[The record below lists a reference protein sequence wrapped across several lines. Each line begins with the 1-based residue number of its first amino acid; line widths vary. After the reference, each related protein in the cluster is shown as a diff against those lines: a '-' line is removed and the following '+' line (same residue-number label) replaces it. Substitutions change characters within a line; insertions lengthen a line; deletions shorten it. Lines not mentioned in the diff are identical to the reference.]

1 MTKKLDNPQFEDDD
15 EQEQS
20 SQEFEDPI
28 EQRKEMNLK
37 VPYNQLDMQYLQT
50 EPAYGKEAT
59 PEFYQRLKALTG
71 KAEPL
76 LDENG
81 KPRLDPKTGK
91 QMYAVNVNYL
101 WDEMGYFTR
110 DIRLGNLQKKED
122 VEFCEHY
129 LTLAG
134 DCLSLGC
141 PDAFTSA
148 YRRAVGKIELSQSI
162 KGFFRKNQNTLRKE
176 QSFKEESNSSFFG
189 GKRDKESL

>member
-1 MTKKLDNPQFEDDD
+1 MKKPTNPEFVD
-15 EQEQS
+15 EEQPQDVPEFDGGQEPEKS
-20 SQEFEDPI
+20 
-28 EQRKEMNLK
+28 MNLK
-37 VPYNQLDMQYLQT
+37 TPYNQLDMQYLQT

-71 KAEPL
+71 KAEPVY
-76 LDENG
+76 DKNG
-81 KPRLDPKTGK
+81 EPVIDPKTGK
-91 QMYAVNVNYL
+91 QMYSVNVNYL

-176 QSFKEESNSSFFG
+176 SSFKDESDRTMFG
-189 GKRDKESL
+189 GKKDKETF